1 MSQAVMKCG
10 FCKRGK
16 EVEDVCGELHHVKTP
31 KLGKPC
37 TAHHK
42 CMQYSAMLIQY
53 TDSYFGGFKI
63 DKVLEEQ
70 KRGRFSKCTICK
82 SKKGKSKGMLTGATS
97 GCAVQSC
104 RKTFHFYCA
113 RTSNECITKRLV
125 VSFKSSGKI
134 TVLYRVFC
142 SKEHEKL
149 YRENLKDYSKDM
161 NKNDQNDDSD
171 EDEDDD
177 DDDDDDDDE
186 DNDLVDDEDFSM
198 NDTVDRFGNNNHDTT
213 NICISSPNIPSGKKT
228 IKKTPKLENPDD
240 MINLKRMLD
249 HINFERECPR
259 KKKTKLPDDKSSE
272 EESAETPPTDEEEL
286 DCSVLSTDQ
295 NGNCLKEKTKTS
307 SNPLDNTTTDEK
319 NESSTRKP
327 SPVKSESPIKSKAST
342 ENIRKSLEYA
352 VCILSS
358 TDKIEEQR
366 RELRDIIASCYTVDR
381 IVIWQDISSNILNKD
396 LTPYFMHSISKEMIS
411 NSTKTL
417 RSLLFSE
424 SYLKKKRDTDYLY
437 QSTFIKDLKDPVVDR
452 NVLQSTWKTISNNL
466 KTASASKGIL
476 VGELVSVTN
485 SKALILFIGDVL
497 DKDQTIRSKFP
508 EETPTV
514 YTWGEN
520 TSLTTFTDDNYMY
533 NQTEVDILSSYLDDQ
548 KQPISDVVIQPNDN
562 LLLKSLNSQT
572 VVSHLVDK
580 YRNVAKKEVQY
591 GDPICLILLTELDTK
606 LINVENY
613 VHKMLNHFITEKKSQ
628 YSNFI
633 VLLPVTGFA
642 QAHSFHRDIKN
653 CVQGKVDVQV
663 ISAYDPK
670 ANRISCVFVEM
681 KILPGVSNSAKS
693 KPAVVV
699 RPYIQDGEMPSTSG
713 TSKKRRLKATLSP
726 SALSFQH
733 NLKK

>member
-1 MSQAVMKCG
+1 MKCG

-16 EVEDVCGELHHVKTP
+16 EVENVCGELHHVKTMT
-31 KLGKPC
+31 LGKPC

-53 TDSYFGGFKI
+53 KVSHFGGFKI
-63 DKVLEEQ
+63 DKVLEEL
-70 KRGRFSKCTICK
+70 KRGRFSKCAICK

-113 RTSNECITKRLV
+113 RTSDECITKRLV

-161 NKNDQNDDSD
+161 NRNDQSDDSD
-171 EDEDDD
+171 EEE
-177 DDDDDDDDE
+177 DDDDE
-186 DNDLVDDEDFSM
+186 DNDDDDDSM
-198 NDTVDRFGNNNHDTT
+198 NDSCDRFGNNIHDTT
-213 NICISSPNIPSGKKT
+213 NICISSPDISSSNKT
-228 IKKTPKLENPDD
+228 QKLKSPDE
-240 MINLKRMLD
+240 MRKFKRMLS
-249 HINFERECPR
+249 HTNFERDCPG
-259 KKKTKLPDDKSSE
+259 KKKPKLPDDKSSR
-272 EESAETPPTDEEEL
+272 EESADAPLTDKEEHVY
-286 DCSVLSTDQ
+286 SVLSTDQ
-295 NGNCLKEKTKTS
+295 NGNCVKEKTETS
-307 SNPLDNTTTDEK
+307 SSPLDNTTTDEK
-319 NESSTRKP
+319 NVSSTRKP
-327 SPVKSESPIKSKAST
+327 SPVKSKSKAST
-342 ENIRKSLEYA
+342 ENDEKSLEYA

-366 RELRDIIASCYTVDR
+366 RELRDIIASYYR

-437 QSTFIKDLKDPVVDR
+437 QSTFIKDLKDPEVDR
-452 NVLQSTWKTISNNL
+452 NVLQSTWKTISNHL
-466 KTASASKGIL
+466 KTASTSKGVL
-476 VGELVSVTN
+476 VGELVQVAN
-485 SKALILFIGDVL
+485 SKALVLFIGDIL
-497 DKDQTIRSKFP
+497 DKDQAIRSKFP
-508 EETPTV
+508 DVVETPTV

-520 TSLTTFTDDNYMY
+520 ASLKTFTDDSYMY
-533 NQTEVDILSSYLDDQ
+533 SQTEVDILSSYLDDQ
-548 KQPISDVVIQPNDN
+548 KEQISDVVIQPTDD

-580 YRNVAKKEVQY
+580 YKNVAKKVEQD
-591 GDPICLILLTELDTK
+591 GNHICLILLTELDTK
-606 LINVENY
+606 LVNVENY

-633 VLLPVTGFA
+633 VLLPVIGFA
-642 QAHSFHRDIKN
+642 QTHSFQGDIQN
-653 CVQGKVDVQV
+653 CVQSKVGVQV

-670 ANRISCVFVEM
+670 AYRISCVFVEM
-681 KILPGVSNSAKS
+681 KILPDISNTAKS
-693 KPAVVV
+693 KPAVAVK
-699 RPYIQDGEMPSTSG
+699 PYVQDGEMPSTSG

-733 NLKK
+733 NLKNNK